1 LNFYLSLYKLKRENM
16 THKEFRLTVKNEIL
30 EDAGYD
36 RKAVQYRVG
45 DIVTLDE
52 VTFDRL
58 QSGSF
63 VQQYTREGVITFDKY
78 DFENEVAV
86 TTITVEYSVRKL
98 GQRKEK

>member
-1 LNFYLSLYKLKRENM
+1 M
-16 THKEFRLTVKNEIL
+16 THREFKLTVKNEIL
-30 EDAGYD
+30 ENAGYD
-36 RKAVQYRVG
+36 RKAVHYQVG

-52 VTFDRL
+52 ATFDRL

-86 TTITVEYSVRKL
+86 TVITVEYSIRKL
-98 GQRKEK
+98 GQRKNKQEI

>member
-1 LNFYLSLYKLKRENM
+1 M

-52 VTFDRL
+52 ATFDRL

-63 VQQYTREGVITFDKY
+63 VQQYTQEGVITFDKY

>member
-1 LNFYLSLYKLKRENM
+1 M

-30 EDAGYD
+30 EDAGYE
-36 RKAVQYRVG
+36 RKAVHYQVG

-52 VTFDRL
+52 ATFDRL

-63 VQQYTREGVITFDKY
+63 VQRYTQEGTIVFDKY

>member
-1 LNFYLSLYKLKRENM
+1 M
-16 THKEFRLTVKNEIL
+16 THREFRLIVKKDIL
-30 EDAGYD
+30 ESAGYE
-36 RKAVQYRVG
+36 RKAVHYRVG

-63 VQQYTREGVITFDKY
+63 VQQYTREGVVTFDKY

-86 TTITVEYSVRKL
+86 TTVTVEYSTRKL
-98 GQRKEK
+98 GQRKNK

>member
-1 LNFYLSLYKLKRENM
+1 M
-16 THKEFRLTVKNEIL
+16 THKEFKLTVKNEIL
-30 EDAGYD
+30 EDAGYE
-36 RKAVQYRVG
+36 RKAVHYRVG

-52 VTFDRL
+52 ATFDRL

-63 VQQYTREGVITFDKY
+63 VQRYTQEGTIVFDKY